1 MALRIWADGML
12 TVGSLFSGIGGFD
25 LGLERAGMRVVW
37 QCEQDPFCQRVLA
50 KHWPGVPC
58 HPDVRA
64 LVAGACRAEM
74 PVPVLYVDVLCGG
87 FPCQDLS
94 VAGRQAGIDGRRS
107 GLWGEYVRL
116 VDVLRPRYVIVENV
130 RNLLAGDR
138 GRWFGRV
145 LGDLAACGYDAEWD
159 CIPACA
165 VGAPHRRDRV
175 WLVAYPQQPGL
186 EGHGAVAGQPEVA
199 EPRDGRALGDADEER
214 RDGRAGQLGPAGR
227 GEPSYA
233 GWWLVEPDVGR
244 VAHGIP
250 ARVDRL
256 RALGN
261 SLVPQIAEWLGRR
274 IVAHEQ
280 EAWEAQTA
288 QRVV

>member
-175 WLVAYPQQPGL
+175 WLVAYPQRSGL
-186 EGHGAVAGQPEVA
+186 EGHGADAGETEVA
-199 EPRDGRALGDADEER
+199 EPRDGRGAAGT
-214 RDGRAGQLGPAGR
+214 GRWES
-227 GEPSYA
+227 EP
-233 GWWLVEPDVGR
+233 GVGR
-244 VAHGIP
+244 VAHGVP

-261 SLVPQIAEWLGRR
+261 ALVPQIAQWLGER
-274 IVAHEQ
+274 IVAYEQ
-280 EAWEAQTA
+280 AQAA
-288 QRVV
+288 QAAEKVA